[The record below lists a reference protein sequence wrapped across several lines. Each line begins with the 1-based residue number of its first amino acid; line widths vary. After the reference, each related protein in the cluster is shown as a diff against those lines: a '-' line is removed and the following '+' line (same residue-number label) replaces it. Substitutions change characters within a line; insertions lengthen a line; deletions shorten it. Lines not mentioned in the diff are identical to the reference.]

1 MAPNNW
7 QIIGINRDYCGLL
20 EIIAIICLKIY
31 NVYNS
36 IHLEYCFAYLL
47 LQLIV
52 IIVIIGIL
60 FLGLS
65 LDG

>member
-1 MAPNNW
+1 MSNYW
-7 QIIGINRDYCGLL
+7 DYSKLL
-20 EIIAIICLKIY
+20 EIVAIVCLKFY

-36 IHLEYCFAYLL
+36 INLDYCFAYLL
-47 LQLIV
+47 LQFIV
-52 IIVIIGIL
+52 IIVIIANI